1 MKQFISN
8 PHAASVIAHHYP
20 ERVVSVSL
28 PDGIRKPEWVDVLQG
43 HGIAVQPAKQLGV
56 YALPVKYRDE
66 SAWLDDLAAQ
76 SKGLWLALDGVTDPH
91 NLGACLRTLAA
102 LGGQG
107 LILPKHHSVSVTE
120 VARNIACGGADLV
133 PIYQVTNLAKALVA
147 TKSKDAWVYG
157 SCERA
162 PQALA
167 ETKMDGKIIVV
178 MGSEGKGMRDQ
189 VRKQCDVMFH
199 LPTKPPVLSL
209 NVSVA
214 TGMVLHHCV
223 SNIN

>member
-20 ERVVSVSL
+20 ERVISVSL
-28 PDGIRKPEWVDVLQG
+28 PTDVVKPDWVGILQE
-43 HGIAVQPAKQLGV
+43 HGIAVQPAKQLGIQV
-56 YALPVKYRDE
+56 LPINYLSE
-66 SAWLDDLAAQ
+66 SAWLDDLAVK
-76 SKGLWLALDGVTDPH
+76 STGLWLALDGVTDPH
-91 NLGACLRTLAA
+91 NLGACLRTMAA
-102 LGGQG
+102 LGAQG

-133 PIYQVTNLAKALVA
+133 PIYQVTNLAKALA
-147 TKSKDAWVYG
+147 STKSKGAWVYG
-157 SCERA
+157 SCERG
-162 PQALA
+162 PQSLS
-167 ETKMDGKIIVV
+167 ETKLDGKIIIV

-189 VRKQCDVMFH
+189 VRKQCDVTFH

-214 TGMVLHHCV
+214 TGMILHHCI